1 MGVRRLIHDW
11 PVRRQLTGS
20 DPLGRGRAAMSSRTE
35 HLRPRTET
43 ADRVV
48 KSICPYCAVGCGQQV
63 YVKDDRV
70 VQIEGDP
77 DSPVS
82 RGRLC
87 PKGSATLQLTTGS
100 ARRHQVLYR
109 RPYAT
114 EWEPLDLD
122 TAMDMVA
129 DRVVETR
136 RRTWEW
142 EHDGVRTARTLG
154 IASLGGATLDN
165 EENYLIK
172 KLFTGLGVVQVE
184 NQARVCHSSTVAGL
198 GTSFGRGGSTTFMQ
212 DLQHADCIVIQGSNY
227 AEAHP
232 VGFQWVMEA
241 KARGARV
248 IHVDPR
254 FTRTSALADL
264 YVPIRAGSDIA
275 FLGGIINHVLTE
287 EKDFREYVLA
297 YTNAATVISED
308 FRDTE
313 DLDGVFSGLDDD
325 HHHYDHRSW
334 RYEETAAT
342 AATAE
347 TAAAAPGGRPNGRSG
362 QPDRH
367 RQDGQPARDAAER
380 IAQARIHEAG
390 GSEAF
395 GSGGPQATPRPLR
408 DETLRHPRCVYQIL
422 KRHYARYTPELV
434 ERTCGVP
441 REAFRQVCDA
451 LTANSGRERT
461 SAFVYAVGWTQHSVG
476 AQYIRAASVLQLLLG
491 NIGRTGGGIQ
501 ALRGHA
507 SIQGSSDVPTLFN
520 LLPGYLPMPHA
531 HAHPDLEAYLASS
544 RTEKGFWG
552 NARAYFVSLLKA
564 YYGDAATAANDF
576 CYGHLPRLTGSHS
589 TYETVVA
596 QLEGVCKGY
605 FLMGENPAV
614 GSANTRLQRLGM
626 AKLEWLVVRDFSLI
640 ESATWWQDGPEIE
653 TGEMRTESIGTEVF
667 FFPAAAHTEKSGSF
681 TNTNRWLQW
690 HHAAVEPEGDARSD
704 LWFMYHLGRRIKARL
719 AGSTDPMDRPVQDLT
734 WDYPVEGRFD
744 DPVAEAVLAEINGQ
758 AADGSPLSAY
768 TGLKDDGSTRCGCWI
783 YCGVYADGVN
793 QAARR
798 KPHTEQDWVAAEWAW
813 AWPDNRRILY
823 NRASAAPDGTPW
835 SERKAYIWWDPAQ
848 GRWTGHDVPD
858 FIPDRAPGYVPPEG
872 ATGPDALRGD
882 DPFIMQADGKGWL
895 FAPTGLEDG
904 PLPTHYE
911 PQDSPFTNALY
922 PMVSRSPVRRL
933 MDREGNRYHP
943 SGDEPGSSVYPYV
956 VTTHRLTEHFTA
968 GGMSRWSPYLAE
980 LQPEFF
986 CEISPALAA
995 ERGLRHGGWATIITA
1010 RNAVEARV
1018 MVTERIRPLTV
1029 HGRTVHQIGL
1039 PFHWGPNGISTGDA
1053 ANELVAIALDPN
1065 SHIQEDKALTADII
1079 AGRRPRG
1086 PDLLRLVAAYRQR
1099 AGITEKTGMEART

>member
-1 MGVRRLIHDW
+1 MGARNRILGW
-11 PVRRQLTGS
+11 PVLRQITGA
-20 DPLGRGRAAMSSRTE
+20 DPLGRGSAAMSRRSET
-35 HLRPRTET
+35 LRPRTDT

-48 KSICPYCAVGCGQQV
+48 KSVCPYCAVGCGQEI

-100 ARRHQVLYR
+100 ARRHEVLYR
-109 RPYAT
+109 RPYARD
-114 EWEPLDLD
+114 WEPLDLE

-142 EHDGVRTARTLG
+142 EHDGLRTARTLG

-172 KLFTGLGVVQVE
+172 KLLTGLGVVQVE

-198 GTSFGRGGSTTFMQ
+198 GSSFGRGGATTFMQ
-212 DLQHADCIVIQGSNY
+212 DLQHADCIVIQGSNF

-241 KARGARV
+241 KARGARI

-264 YVPIRAGSDIA
+264 HVPLRAGSDIA

-297 YTNAATVISED
+297 YTNAATLVSKD
-308 FRDTE
+308 FQDTE
-313 DLDGVFSGLDDD
+313 DLGGIFSGLNEEQR
-325 HHHYDHRSW
+325 HYDPESW
-334 RYEETAAT
+334 QYEGE
-342 AATAE
+342 E
-347 TAAAAPGGRPNGRSG
+347 VQ
-362 QPDRH
+362 QPTGEVDE
-367 RQDGQPARDAAER
+367 QYER
-380 IAQARIHEAG
+380 RVGEDAQARISAAG
-390 GSEAF
+390 GAETQ
-395 GSGGPQATPRPLR
+395 GSGGAQAHSDPAR
-408 DETLRHPRCVYQIL
+408 DETLQHPRCVFQIL

-434 ERTCGVP
+434 EQTCGVP
-441 REAFRQVCDA
+441 RETFLEVCDA
-451 LTANSGRERT
+451 LTSNSGRERT
-461 SAFVYAVGWTQHSVG
+461 SAFAYAVGWTQHSVG
-476 AQYIRAASVLQLLLG
+476 SQYIRAASVLQLLLG
-491 NIGRTGGGIQ
+491 NIGRPGGGIQ

-507 SIQGSSDVPTLFN
+507 SIQGSSDIPTLFN

-531 HAHPDLEAYLASS
+531 HAHEDLDAFVTAS
-544 RTEKGFWG
+544 RTDKGFWG
-552 NARAYFVSLLKA
+552 EMRAYFVSLLKA
-564 YYGDAATAANDF
+564 YYGDAATADNDF
-576 CYGHLPRLTGSHS
+576 CFDHLPRLTGSHS
-589 TYETVVA
+589 TYDTVLA
-596 QLEGVCKGY
+596 QLEGTCKGY

-614 GSANTRLQRLGM
+614 GSANTRLQRKGM
-626 AKLEWLVVRDFSLI
+626 AELEWLVVRDFSLI

-653 TGEMRTESIGTEVF
+653 TGEMRTEDIGTEVF

-690 HHAAVEPEGDARSD
+690 HHAAVEPDGDARSD
-704 LWFMYHLGRRIKARL
+704 LWFMYHLGRRIKERL
-719 AGSTDPMDRPVQDLT
+719 AASEDPMDRAVQDLT
-734 WDYPVEGRFD
+734 WDYPVDGPLRE
-744 DPVAEAVLAEINGQ
+744 PVAAAVLAEINGHGP
-758 AADGSPLSAY
+758 DGEPLSAY
-768 TGLKDDGSTRCGCWI
+768 TELKDDGSTRCGCWI
-783 YCGVYADGVN
+783 YCGVFADGVN
-793 QAARR
+793 RAARR
-798 KPHTEQDWVAAEWAW
+798 TPHTEQDWVAADWAW
-813 AWPDNRRILY
+813 AWPANRRILY

-835 SERKAYIWWDPAQ
+835 SDRKSYVWWDEAAAK
-848 GRWTGHDVPD
+848 WTGHDVPD
-858 FIPDRAPGYVPPEG
+858 FVPDRRPDYVPPDG

-895 FAPTGLEDG
+895 YAPAGLEDG

-911 PQDSPFTNALY
+911 PQDSPFVNALY
-922 PMVSRSPVRRL
+922 PSWSRSPTRQLRP
-933 MDREGNRYHP
+933 REGNRYHP
-943 SGDEPGSSVYPYV
+943 SGDEPGADVYPYV

-968 GGMSRWSPYLAE
+968 GGMSRWSSYLSE

-986 CEISPALAA
+986 CELSPQLAA
-995 ERGLRHGGWATIITA
+995 ERGLVHGGWATIVTA
-1010 RNAVEARV
+1010 RNAIEARV
-1018 MVTERIRPLTV
+1018 MVTERLKPLTV

-1039 PFHWGPNGISTGDA
+1039 PFHWGPNGVATGDA

-1086 PDLLRLVAAYRQR
+1086 PDLPKLVAAYRRR
-1099 AGITEKTGMEART
+1099 AGITDETGTEPKK